1 MNYPK
6 NLIFWLPRVLC
17 ILAIAFISIFA
28 LDAFRSHLTFWQQLR
43 NFIIHMIPSFILI
56 AILVIAWKREITGG
70 IIFVTLGLIL
80 SPLVFIHNYRM
91 NDSIGMSLLIIAVIT
106 IPLIVVGLLFIF
118 GGRIK
123 KHKAFSGS

>member
-1 MNYPK
+1 
-6 NLIFWLPRVLC
+6 
-17 ILAIAFISIFA
+17 
-28 LDAFRSHLTFWQQLR
+28 
-43 NFIIHMIPSFILI
+43 MIPSFILI